1 MTIVGLQSLL
11 GVPLDVDVT
20 DLKFDSKTLVTVS
33 NSLGEKSALITPS
46 GIEIVDPNDYVIAPS
61 QRVNNQVSGR
71 RKTFDLA
78 TKIVGWSLVAV
89 MVLFTGASFAKLISA
104 RVVLTNSMTPTINPG
119 DVILTVNPDYI
130 EPEIGKVAVYQGK
143 RFDDSPVAPFAH
155 RIIGGNAAAGWEMK
169 GDNNPSADIQKPKT
183 EDILGVVV
191 MRIPHLGQILQPQ
204 VLTLFLV
211 FIFGIWL
218 IRDAFQSEE

>member
-1 MTIVGLQSLL
+1 MSIVGLQGFL

-33 NSLGEKSALITPS
+33 NSQGERSALITTS
-46 GIEIVDPNDYVIAPS
+46 GIQLVDPNDYVIAPTA
-61 QRVNNQVSGR
+61 RETNQVAGL
-71 RKTFDLA
+71 RKFYDLA

-89 MVLFTGASFAKLISA
+89 MVLFVGASLANVVTA
-104 RVVLTNSMTPTINPG
+104 RVVLTNSMTPAINPG
-119 DVILTVNPDYI
+119 DVIFTLSTDYSK
-130 EPEIGKVAVYQGK
+130 PEIGKVVVYQGK

-155 RIIGGNAAAGWEMK
+155 RIIGGNEKSGWEMK
-169 GDNNPSADIQKPKT
+169 GDNNPAADIQKPKN
-183 EDILGVVV
+183 EEILGVVV
-191 MRIPHLGQILQPQ
+191 MRIPHLGKFLQPQ

-218 IRDAFQSEE
+218 IRDAFKSEE